1 MGNERHKEC
10 TEGNDPSATLWASL
24 GDFNKRVNLSITR
37 GLLDSVYFGYVLSMG
52 QLPSQI
58 LQPCTHN
65 VCSFMSLPFGVM
77 LALTKLTVGTISR
90 TLI

>member
-24 GDFNKRVNLSITR
+24 GDFNKRVNLFITR
-37 GLLDSVYFGYVLSMG
+37 GLLDSVYFCYVLSMG

-65 VCSFMSLPFGVM
+65 VCSFMSLHERGDVSFDKVNGRYS
-77 LALTKLTVGTISR
+77 I
-90 TLI
+90 